1 MLIAADLW
9 STSKIL
15 TVTLLVV
22 DVKIIGGRDFYLEEL
37 FDVGGNC
44 EWNGK
49 MQQFYAFEILP
60 SRVVTFA
67 PYLNT
72 STLSGDLGIDVV
84 SE

>member
-1 MLIAADLW
+1 MLIATDLW

-15 TVTLLVV
+15 TITLLVV
-22 DVKIIGGRDFYLEEL
+22 DVKIIGGRDFHLEEL

-44 EWNGK
+44 KWNGK

-67 PYLNT
+67 PYLST